1 MQGMLGNVLEGHQ
14 YVCQDPV
21 VAPPWPPAPIARRC
35 LDGFDAA
42 AVESG
47 HMMQR

>member
-1 MQGMLGNVLEGHQ
+1 MLGTVLERPQ

-21 VAPPWPPAPIARRC
+21 VAPPPGWPPAPRARRC

-42 AVESG
+42 ALESG
-47 HMMQR
+47 RMMQQ